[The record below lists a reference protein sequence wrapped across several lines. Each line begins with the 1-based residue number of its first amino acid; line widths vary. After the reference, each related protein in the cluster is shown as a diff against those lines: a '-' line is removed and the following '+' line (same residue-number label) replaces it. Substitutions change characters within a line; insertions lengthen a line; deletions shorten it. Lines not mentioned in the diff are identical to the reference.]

1 MNTMTRIVIIELL
14 LLWLF
19 FRPSAAETTNG
30 AQRRRPTRHPLLLPV
45 EVDGQKDVKGL
56 TNNLSL
62 GGCRVNGHLAVRRGE
77 HLALRL
83 HLPGQECPIVVER
96 AEVRWVAGKD
106 FGLQFV
112 SLQSMERERLR
123 GLLQWVA

>member
-1 MNTMTRIVIIELL
+1 MTTGSEIAIINLL

-30 AQRRRPTRHPLLLPV
+30 LQRRPRRQSLLIPV
-45 EVDGQKDVKGL
+45 EVDGKRGS

-62 GGCRVNGHLAVRRGE
+62 GGCSVNGNMAVTGGE
-77 HLALRL
+77 DFTLQL
-83 HLPGQECPIVVER
+83 HLPGQESPIIVER
-96 AEVRWVAGKD
+96 AAVRWVSGND

-112 SLQSMERERLR
+112 SLHSVERERLR
-123 GLLQWVA
+123 GLLQWMA